1 MTDAQF
7 TALSAGILTSIREV
21 TPWDTGNL
29 AKNATKIRSVGAGKF
44 EIYVDRKIAPYFD
57 YVNGLA
63 RINNRPNR
71 NHGYFADA
79 IQHAMSVAAR
89 NYGGTLVH
97 D

>member
-7 TALSAGILTSIREV
+7 TALSASILSSIREV

-29 AKNATKIRSVGAGKF
+29 AKNATKIRSIGSGKF
-44 EIYVDRKIAPYFD
+44 EIYVDEKIAPYFE

-63 RINNRPNR
+63 RINGRPNK
-71 NHGYFADA
+71 NHGYFGEA
-79 IQHAMSVAAR
+79 IDHAISVAAR

>member
-7 TALSAGILTSIREV
+7 TALSASILSSIRET

-44 EIYVDRKIAPYFD
+44 EIYVDEKIAPYFE

-63 RINNRPNR
+63 RINGRPNR
-71 NHGYFADA
+71 NHGYFQEAVKHA
-79 IQHAMSVAAR
+79 IATVAR
-89 NYGGTLVH
+89 EYGGTLVN